1 MNIPFIC
8 FFSEMLLKNS
18 FFCCMMHICGDIDK
32 IGKGEKMKL
41 KRVHSAVI
49 ATLLTC
55 SMVVTPVLADDPAEE
70 QKDLENQKASAQSEL
85 DSLQTQLNDLI
96 TKANDLE
103 LQLIDTGEEIKQAE
117 ADLEAAEQK
126 KEEQYEAMKL
136 RIKYMYESGT
146 GTATMEKV
154 MSSGDISSILT
165 QAEYSQQVHEYDR
178 NQLQEYANTVNQIE
192 DLHTTLET
200 EMANLQDLEVQYKE
214 QQDELNTTISSKQDE
229 ISNLDTMIQEAARK
243 AQEEAE
249 RKAEEERKRQ
259 EAEAAQQQ
267 AQQQNQQAQT
277 TTQET
282 TTTPTTN
289 QGNNNVTQETP
300 DNSTSADTGYDA
312 VTGNAI
318 VDRAYSKIGCWY
330 EWGACGPNTFDCS
343 GLVSYCVSGSYTR
356 LGTTY
361 TFMGWTRVSDPQPGD
376 ICTSA
381 THCGIY
387 IGGGQ
392 MIHAPQTGE
401 QVKIGP
407 VQSGMIYVRP

>member
-1 MNIPFIC
+1 MLSLTKV
-8 FFSEMLLKNS
+8 FFSEMRLKNRH
-18 FFCCMMHICGDIDK
+18 FCCIMHICGDIDK
-32 IGKGEKMKL
+32 KIGKGEEMKL

-55 SMVVTPVLADDPAEE
+55 SMVVTPVFADPAEE
-70 QKDLENQKASAQSEL
+70 QADLENQKANAQSEL
-85 DSLQTQLNDLI
+85 NSLQNQLNDLI
-96 TKANDLE
+96 TKTNDLE
-103 LQLIDTGEEIKQAE
+103 LQLIQTGEEINQAE
-117 ADLEAAEQK
+117 ADLEAAQEK
-126 KEEQYEAMKL
+126 KEQQYEAMKL

-178 NQLQEYANTVNQIE
+178 NQLREYANTVKEIE
-192 DLHTTLET
+192 DLQSTLET
-200 EMANLQDLEVQYKE
+200 EMANLQDLEADYKS
-214 QQDELNTTISSKQDE
+214 QQEELNTTISSKQDE

-249 RKAEEERKRQ
+249 RKAAEEERQRQQ
-259 EAEAAQQQ
+259 EAAAREESQQSQ
-267 AQQQNQQAQT
+267 DNT
-277 TTQET
+277 T
-282 TTTPTTN
+282 TTTPPAGDTGSDTSDDTTS
-289 QGNNNVTQETP
+289 GG
-300 DNSTSADTGYDA
+300 DSGYDA

-318 VDRAYSKIGCWY
+318 VDRAYGKIGCWY

-343 GLVSYCVSGSYTR
+343 GLVSYCLTGSYTR
-356 LGTTY
+356 LGTTL

-387 IGGGQ
+387 IGNGQ

-407 VQSGMIYVRP
+407 VQSGMIYVRY